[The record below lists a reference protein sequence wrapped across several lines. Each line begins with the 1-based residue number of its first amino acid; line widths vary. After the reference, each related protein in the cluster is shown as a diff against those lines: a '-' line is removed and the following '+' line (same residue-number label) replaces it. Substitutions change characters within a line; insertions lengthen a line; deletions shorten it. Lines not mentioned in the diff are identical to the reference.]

1 MYKILKKISGF
12 IMTLL
17 MVIST
22 VFTSSTY
29 AADQPPNPL
38 IKEGYT
44 LDFSDEFNGPE
55 LDKTKWT
62 DYYLPHWTKNPENAK
77 AQYKFEDGS
86 LIEYIT

>member
-77 AQYKFEDGS
+77 AQYK
-86 LIEYIT
+86 

>member
-55 LDKTKWT
+55 
-62 DYYLPHWTKNPENAK
+62 
-77 AQYKFEDGS
+77 
-86 LIEYIT
+86 